1 MKQAMK
7 NLNWIMNFNLESNTM
22 QKVKFYQLI
31 WKTLF

>member
-7 NLNWIMNFNLESNTM
+7 NFMNLNLESNTM